1 MISNSQLYFLCINIF
16 FLLILCL
23 ETVKTR
29 WEFGQEYENQ
39 AYLQVAK
46 NKLTE
51 INFHLQTEYYHLN
64 SPAEINF
71 HLQTEYYHL
80 NSPAKI
86 ERHAKEKLKMIEIT
100 QAISIRYEK

>member
-1 MISNSQLYFLCINIF
+1 MKNNFQLYFLIFNLF

-29 WEFGQEYENQ
+29 WEFSQEYENQ
-39 AYLQVAK
+39 AYLKVAK

-51 INFHLQTEYYHLN
+51 IN
-64 SPAEINF
+64 I

-100 QAISIRYEK
+100 QAIIVRHEK

>member
-16 FLLILCL
+16 FLLIVCL

-64 SPAEINF
+64 SP
-71 HLQTEYYHL
+71 
-80 NSPAKI
+80 SKI

>member
-16 FLLILCL
+16 FLLIVCL

-64 SPAEINF
+64 SPA
-71 HLQTEYYHL
+71 
-80 NSPAKI
+80 KI
-86 ERHAKEKLKMIEIT
+86 ERHAKEKLKMKEIT